1 MEKKETEERFG
12 EIRIMWSAVFLS
24 SIFYIIIGH
33 LAADKMVSVTVY
45 NIGLLKKFIYFLIT
59 VSLAASCYFR
69 KLIMTGRDIM
79 ASESGSPENTA
90 GRRQLPPVSRYR
102 SAVCVAAIVA
112 NSTGMC
118 GLGLFFYT
126 GDFQIL
132 YTIVAVSAV
141 FVFFHR
147 PRKDEF
153 DRLVGPAEDSDRHS
167 WRENMNYIKFRKHIL
182 FSFFAGWLGFWLL
195 PVFAIFCK
203 ILIACFAGAVFL
215 FPLFESIFVKCPHCG
230 KRPVSPLR
238 KFPQKCPHCDNEL

>member
-1 MEKKETEERFG
+1 MEEKKKEAKKRFE
-12 EIRIMWSAVFLS
+12 EIRIMWSAVFIS

-33 LAADKMVSVTVY
+33 LAAGRMVPVTVH

-69 KLIMTGRDIM
+69 KVMMKGRHIVV
-79 ASESGSPENTA
+79 SESGFPENTA
-90 GRRQLPPVSRYR
+90 GRSEAVYVSGYR
-102 SAVCVAAIVA
+102 SAVCVAAVLA
-112 NSTGMC
+112 NSTGIY

-167 WRENMNYIKFRKHIL
+167 
-182 FSFFAGWLGFWLL
+182 
-195 PVFAIFCK
+195 
-203 ILIACFAGAVFL
+203 
-215 FPLFESIFVKCPHCG
+215 
-230 KRPVSPLR
+230 
-238 KFPQKCPHCDNEL
+238 